1 MSFSITQVIF
11 FETSTARILMKR
23 GIQFFLLVAFV
34 ATTIFS
40 NRAFAQGCVA
50 AHSNQ
55 RTMDQLVK
63 FDEGGAHRSGFSLH
77 NLTVDI
83 GYRVFNSNKY
93 FIGDD
98 EIARASAVENHQNI
112 FDVGL
117 EYRLSP
123 RWSLIADVP
132 VYNGTRNQ
140 LYAPSGIYQVSGV
153 GDVTI
158 GAQSWLFRPPTENG
172 GNVAVSLALKMP
184 TGIYNATGSA
194 LYKGQIVKAT
204 ADPSMQPGD
213 GGWGFVVGSQA
224 YKSLWR
230 HSDLYAQGQYLF
242 NPENTNGIA
251 SFRSQPGQSIISV
264 TDQYLFRTGVS
275 QGVPRVRGL
284 AFSLGVRAEGV
295 PVRDL
300 IGDSDG
306 FRRPGGIISLDPGF
320 MYDFHRTII
329 SVNGPWALYRNR
341 PPSVP
346 ELENNTKNG
355 DAFFADYTVIA
366 SISRHF

>member
-1 MSFSITQVIF
+1 MKSSMKKRTPF
-11 FETSTARILMKR
+11 FP
-23 GIQFFLLVAFV
+23 LVALV
-34 ATTIFS
+34 ATIFS
-40 NRAFAQGCVA
+40 SSSAHAQGCVA

-55 RTMDQLVK
+55 RTMDQLIK
-63 FDEGGAHRSGFSLH
+63 FDGGAPPSRFSIH
-77 NLTVDI
+77 NLSVDI

-93 FIGDD
+93 FIGDE
-98 EIARASAVENHQNI
+98 EIARPSAVENHQNI
-112 FDVGL
+112 FDIGL

-140 LYAPSGIYQVSGV
+140 LYPPSGIYQVSGL

-158 GAQSWLFRPPTENG
+158 GAQSWILRPPAENG
-172 GNVAVSLALKMP
+172 GNIAVSASLKMP
-184 TGIYNATGSA
+184 TGINDATGSA
-194 LYKGQIVKAT
+194 LYKGKIVKAT
-204 ADPSMQPGD
+204 ADQSMQPGD
-213 GGWGFVVGSQA
+213 GGWGFVLGSQA

-230 HSDLYAQGQYLF
+230 RSNVYAQGQYLF
-242 NPENTNGIA
+242 NPRNTNGVA
-251 SFRSQPGQSIISV
+251 SFRSQPGQSVLSV

-284 AFSLGVRAEGV
+284 ALSIGVRGEGV

-300 IGDSDG
+300 IGSSDG
-306 FRRPGGIISLDPGF
+306 FRRPGAIISLDPGV

-366 SISRHF
+366 SVSRHF

>member
-1 MSFSITQVIF
+1 MKNRIQLFLF
-11 FETSTARILMKR
+11 LALTAA
-23 GIQFFLLVAFV
+23 VV
-34 ATTIFS
+34 SSS
-40 NRAFAQGCVA
+40 NAFAQGCVA

-55 RTMDQLVK
+55 RPMDQLIK
-63 FDEGGAHRSGFSLH
+63 FDSARTPGRFSIH

-93 FIGDD
+93 FIGNE
-98 EIARASAVENHQNI
+98 EIARANAIENHQNI
-112 FDVGL
+112 FDIGL

-140 LYAPSGIYQVSGV
+140 LYPPSGIFQVSGL

-158 GAQSWLFRPPTENG
+158 GAQSWILRPPSENG
-172 GNVAVSLALKMP
+172 GNIAVSASLKIP
-184 TGIYNATGSA
+184 TGINNATGSA
-194 LYKGQIVKAT
+194 LYKGKIVKAT
-204 ADPSMQPGD
+204 ADQSLQPGD
-213 GGWGFVVGSQA
+213 GGWGFVLGGQA
-224 YKSLWR
+224 YKPLWH

-242 NPENTNGIA
+242 NPLNTNGVA
-251 SFRSQPGQSIISV
+251 TFRSQAGQSVLSV
-264 TDQYLFRTGVS
+264 TDQYLFRTGIS
-275 QGVPRVRGL
+275 QGVPKVRGL
-284 AFSLGVRAEGV
+284 AFSIGVRGEGV

-300 IGDSDG
+300 IGASDG
-306 FRRPGGIISLDPGF
+306 FRRPGAIISLDPGV
-320 MYDFHRTII
+320 MYDFHRTIF

-366 SISRHF
+366 TISRHF